1 MTDFRKIFGI
11 AIPRTDTER
20 TRALEVVRSKVL
32 ALREAAT
39 RAVEEATATFEEEK
53 VGDAVEATR
62 VYNEAI
68 EEARKQWPTEKFL
81 TRGD

>member
-39 RAVEEATATFEEEK
+39 RAVEEEK